1 MIFLPNG
8 STISI
13 ATGYAVVRTMSA
25 ITNATEAVAT
35 LAASHGVLAND
46 IIEVTSGWAKLNS
59 RVAQVKSVT
68 TNDVTLKSINTTNT
82 QLYPAGSGTGSV
94 RVVSGWTQI
103 SQILDS
109 SAAGGEQ
116 QFYTYQ
122 FLEDTDTERQLPT
135 IRSARSISLTVAD
148 DPTLPHYAILDAADQ
163 DRLPRAL
170 RLSMPSGA
178 VIYYNGY
185 VSFNK
190 TPTLTKNEAMAL
202 NVTFSLAAEPIR
214 Y

>member
-8 STISI
+8 STMSI
-13 ATGYAVVRTMSA
+13 ATGYAAVRAMSA
-25 ITNATEAVAT
+25 VTNATEAVAT

-46 IIEVTSGWAKLNS
+46 IIEVNSGWAKLNS
-59 RVAQVKSVT
+59 RVVQVKSVT
-68 TNDVTLKSINTTNT
+68 TNDVTLKAVNTTNV
-82 QLYPAGSGTGSV
+82 QQYPAGSGAGNV

-103 SQILDS
+103 TQILDS

-116 QFYTYQ
+116 QFYNYQ
-122 FLEDTDTERQLPT
+122 FLEDTTDERQLPT
-135 IRSARSISLTVAD
+135 IRSARSISFVLAD
-148 DPTLPHYAILDAADQ
+148 DPTLPHYAVLDAADQ

-170 RLSMPSGA
+170 RLAMPSGA
-178 VIYYNGY
+178 FIYYNAY

-202 NVTFSLAAEPIR
+202 NVTFSLTSEPIR